1 MKTYPNLRSI
11 CTACLLIIFLFAS
24 KASDSKLIQSQI
36 KRAVVYRQGAL
47 VSREGDVQLLKGRST
62 IVYKGLSSKLK
73 PETMQVSAASE
84 GVVIVSV
91 RHKLDYL
98 NRSQGGKEIAELMEL
113 QRSIND
119 SISALRSQKQVYQQ
133 EKEIVLANKV
143 IGGDNG
149 LKIADLEQ
157 AVVFARKRLMEIEAL
172 RRVADQSIYG
182 LKRRLVSVSQQLM
195 EINKTVDLPT
205 SIIEVVVS
213 TASEIK
219 TKLLL
224 NYYVPD
230 AGWDPSYDIRID
242 EVDDPLK
249 LGYKANVWQDSDEAW
264 DNIVLTLST
273 GNPALDN
280 NKPELLPYYLTFNNY
295 YRSSPA
301 GSKSSGSFNGTV
313 SGRVLDENGEPLPG
327 ASIVE
332 KGTANGVVSDVDGR
346 YTLRISDPKSVLVC
360 SFIGF
365 DPVQA
370 GVAGQVNF
378 QMKPSQLQMDE
389 VVVVAYGVSGD
400 VDLMGR
406 TAGLKV
412 SKAKEMIPM
421 SIEKQQTSTEFQITM
436 PYSIPSDKQP
446 YDVTMVEYLVPASYQ
461 YYAVPKLSSD
471 VFLMARMSDWQN
483 YHLLNGKAN
492 IFFKGIY
499 QGESLLDL
507 ESVGD
512 TINLSVGRDK
522 DISISRELQK
532 DYSSRTFSGSTRKE
546 IKSWLITVK
555 NHKATPVSLVVEDQY
570 PISRGDEIKVEVVET
585 GIAKNDA
592 VAGKL
597 TWEIVLQA
605 GELKKLPLTYQVRY
619 PSGKKM
625 IVE

>member
-1 MKTYPNLRSI
+1 
-11 CTACLLIIFLFAS
+11 
-24 KASDSKLIQSQI
+24 
-36 KRAVVYRQGAL
+36 
-47 VSREGDVQLLKGRST
+47 
-62 IVYKGLSSKLK
+62 
-73 PETMQVSAASE
+73 
-84 GVVIVSV
+84 
-91 RHKLDYL
+91 
-98 NRSQGGKEIAELMEL
+98 MEL

-143 IGGDNG
+143 IGGNNG
-149 LKIADLEQ
+149 LKIVDLEQ

-172 RRVADQSIYG
+172 GRAADHTIYR
-182 LKRRLVSVSQQLM
+182 LKLRLVNVSQQLM

-213 TASEIK
+213 SSAEIK

-230 AGWDPSYDIRID
+230 AGWDPSYDIRI
-242 EVDDPLK
+242 EEINDPLK

-264 DNIVLTLST
+264 DNILLTLST

-280 NKPELLPYYLTFNNY
+280 NKPELSPYYLTFNNY

-332 KGTANGVVSDVDGR
+332 KGTANGVVSDVDGC
-346 YTLRISDPKSVLVC
+346 YTLGVSDPKAVLEC

-370 GVAGQVNF
+370 GVGGQVNF
-378 QMKPSQLQMDE
+378 QMKPSELHMDE
-389 VVVVAYGVSGD
+389 VVVIAYGVSGD
-400 VDLMGR
+400 VDLTGR

-555 NHKATPVSLVVEDQY
+555 NHKVTPVSLLVEDQY
-570 PISRGDEIKVEVVET
+570 PISRGDEIKVEVVEV
-585 GIAKNDA
+585 GQAKNDN

-605 GELKKLPLTYQVRY
+605 GESKKLPLTYQVRY